1 MSYFS
6 NRLTEKSGR
15 KRTGLTENW
24 KFSPSAPKNLLTIKV
39 LRFGRERQNMVLVIT
54 EPSPYLT
61 SRATVTLGQHPAL
74 EKEGT
79 RRNESRNLTI
89 TEPSSLTLRATEI
102 PSQHMASERGK
113 ARKSKIIVLAK
124 TEPSHYL
131 TFRATVTPDQH
142 PVLEKAETRKH

>member
-39 LRFGRERQNMVLVIT
+39 LRLGKERQNMVLVIT

-61 SRATVTLGQHPAL
+61 SRATMTLGQHQAL

-79 RRNESRNLTI
+79 RRNESRNLAI
-89 TEPSSLTLRATEI
+89 TEHSSLILRATEI

-124 TEPSHYL
+124 TEPSPYL
-131 TFRATVTPDQH
+131 TFRAIVTPDQH